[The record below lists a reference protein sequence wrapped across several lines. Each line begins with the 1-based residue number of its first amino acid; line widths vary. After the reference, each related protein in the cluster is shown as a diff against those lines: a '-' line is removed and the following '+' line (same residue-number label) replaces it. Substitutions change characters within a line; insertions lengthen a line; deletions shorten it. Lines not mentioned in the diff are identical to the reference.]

1 MKVNLKTMGHE
12 LGKNAELH
20 LKHHEFKVSFEIQ
33 LEASHEQ
40 QSCEAEGGVPGGE
53 VRVESPRRSLKP
65 AEGTRPSQESV
76 QEIRTDR
83 RES

>member
-40 QSCEAEGGVPGGE
+40 
-53 VRVESPRRSLKP
+53 
-65 AEGTRPSQESV
+65 
-76 QEIRTDR
+76 
-83 RES
+83 